1 VCWGCCFSPLIEAPT
16 EDFQEGILS
25 IIQITTEED
34 ITLITGI
41 IPTADTNKTTTTW
54 VETFH
59 KTTTP
64 QRHKLNKKAVG
75 LLVAGVPL
83 AAAVLQEV
91 GVLLELHLHAGVVHR
106 EVAIRPQ
113 EAVGRL
119 VEEVLP
125 EAVVVAAEEE
135 VVAEE
140 DKFRFGIQDLSS
152 IENSQPLSS

>member
-1 VCWGCCFSPLIEAPT
+1 MGPAGGGSRRPSVAHDAYVQAALDDSTTGPAYIHWLYA
-16 EDFQEGILS
+16 Q
-25 IIQITTEED
+25 QI
-34 ITLITGI
+34 GYQG
-41 IPTADTNKTTTTW
+41 
-54 VETFH
+54 F
-59 KTTTP
+59 
-64 QRHKLNKKAVG
+64 RVG
-75 LLVAGVPL
+75 LGPGLGRGGDGPHDAKPL
-83 AAAVLQEV
+83 L
-91 GVLLELHLHAGVVHR
+91 GLDGRGLLGDLELLLLDLHLHAGVVHR